1 METRRERRVVLAAL
15 AGIVG
20 LAVVLRA
27 VQLGHDSLWV
37 DEAYSAHIAGSGWGG
52 IFDQAPS
59 SDPNPP
65 LYYAV
70 LHVWIGLF
78 GDSEAALRSLSA
90 VVGVLLVLVVYLL
103 GRKLG
108 GTGVGLTAALLST
121 VSEFFVHYSQEARV
135 YSLLALLAAVSYYFF
150 LRLLDGASTGAIV
163 GYVLATTV
171 LLYAH
176 TYGLFV
182 VAAQIGFA
190 LVALLWR
197 RQWIPWGDR
206 RAFVLA
212 LAAPIVLTVPW
223 FVVFAGHVSAEVRDS
238 DEAKLSWLAAPT
250 LHDIP
255 GVFSGYAGSRWGLL
269 VLAATFVATAFVAW
283 RRSSTVEGAVR
294 SALDDRNVVLLLFW
308 LVVPIAVPFLISLAI
323 TPIYQFKYTIPAAV
337 AFYLLVAL
345 GLNTLGPRVA
355 LVATAAVGLVFLA
368 ATVRYYDDDTEN
380 WRQAV
385 AYISGRAQAGD
396 TVVFDSSVGKPAFD
410 YYWKGSDVSEVIG
423 SDFAGLTVA
432 DLAAVRSATADSH
445 AIWLVVSHSRD
456 LEGEIPAVIAESH
469 SQVGDVELP
478 GVRITRFE

>member
-1 METRRERRVVLAAL
+1 VRRSKRLVVLAAL
-15 AGIVG
+15 AGTVG
-20 LAVVLRA
+20 LAVVLRV

-37 DEAYSAHIAGSGWGG
+37 DEAFSARIAESGWGSL
-52 IFDQAPS
+52 FDQAPS
-59 SDPNPP
+59 ADPNPP

-70 LHVWIGLF
+70 LHLWIGLF

-90 VVGVLLVLVVYLL
+90 VVGVLLVLVVYVL

-108 GTGVGLTAALLST
+108 GTGVGLAAAFLSA

-135 YSLLALLAAVSYYFF
+135 YSLLALLAAASYYFF
-150 LRLLDGASTGAIV
+150 LRLLDGPSTGAIV

-197 RQWIPWGDR
+197 RQWIPWVGR
-206 RAFVLA
+206 RAFVPT

-238 DEAKLSWLAAPT
+238 DEAKLSWLDAPT

-255 GVFSGYAGSRWGLL
+255 GVLSGYAGSRWGLL

-283 RRSSTVEGAVR
+283 RRSSAVEGAVQR
-294 SALDDRNVVLLLFW
+294 ALDDRNVVLLLFW

-345 GLNTLGPRVA
+345 GLNALGPRVA
-355 LVATAAVGLVFLA
+355 LAATAAVGLGFFA
-368 ATVRYYDDDTEN
+368 ATVRYYDNDAED

-385 AYISGRAQAGD
+385 AYISGRSHAGD
-396 TVVFDSSVGKPAFD
+396 TVVFDSSVGKTAFD
-410 YYWKGSDVSEVIG
+410 YYWKDSDVSEVIG
-423 SDFAGLTVA
+423 SDFAGLTDA
-432 DLAAVRSATADSH
+432 NLAAVRSATADSH

-456 LEGEIPAVIAESH
+456 PKGEIPAVIAESH
-469 SQVGDVELP
+469 SQVGDVEFR